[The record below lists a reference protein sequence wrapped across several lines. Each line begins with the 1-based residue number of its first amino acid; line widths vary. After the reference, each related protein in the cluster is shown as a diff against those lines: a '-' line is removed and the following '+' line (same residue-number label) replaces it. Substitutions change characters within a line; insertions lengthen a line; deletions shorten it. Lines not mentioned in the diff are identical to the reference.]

1 MSEIEMTQEIAD
13 RTRWLASAAMVAYI
27 GDAHKTAEK
36 AIQRI
41 GDECGPEGVELA
53 MRGWIDTMAGRLG
66 IEPGGQVVAIKFR
79 GIDDDGE
86 PDASAVNADAV
97 ERREVVWAGR
107 LMAARVAMDQ
117 DTYIALLDALPD
129 DPSEVGRHVAAV
141 LEMCSLTMTAA
152 GVTP

>member
-1 MSEIEMTQEIAD
+1 MSEIEMTQDIAD

-66 IEPGGQVVAIKFR
+66 IEPGTQAVAVTFR
-79 GIDDDGE
+79 GIDDDGT
-86 PDASAVNADAV
+86 PDASAVHADAV
-97 ERREVVWAGR
+97 ERPEVVWAGQ

-117 DTYIALLDALPD
+117 DTYVALLNALPH
-129 DPSEVGRHVAAV
+129 DPSEVGAHVAAV
-141 LEMCSLTMTAA
+141 LEMCSLAMRSA

>member
-1 MSEIEMTQEIAD
+1 MDEIEMTQEIAD
-13 RTRWLASAAMVAYI
+13 RARWLASAAMTAYM
-27 GDAHKTAEK
+27 GDAEETAVK
-36 AIQRI
+36 AVQRI

-66 IEPGGQVVAIKFR
+66 YQPGAQAVAIKFC
-79 GIDDDGE
+79 GLDDDGE
-86 PDASAVNADAV
+86 PDGSAVTADAV

-107 LMAARVAMDQ
+107 LMAARVALDQ
-117 DTYIALLDALPD
+117 GAYIALLDALPD

-141 LEMCSLTMTAA
+141 LEMCSLTMQRF

>member
-1 MSEIEMTQEIAD
+1 MDETEMTQEIAD
-13 RTRWLASAAMVAYI
+13 RAVWLASAAMTAYM
-27 GDAHKTAEK
+27 GGAEETAEK

-41 GDECGPEGVELA
+41 GDECGADGVELA
-53 MRGWIDTMAGRLG
+53 LRAWIDTMAGRLG
-66 IEPGGQVVAIKFR
+66 VPPGAHAVAIKFR

-86 PDASAVNADAV
+86 PDASAVDADAV
-97 ERREVVWAGR
+97 ERPEVVWAGR

-117 DTYIALLDALPD
+117 DTYIALLEALPD

-141 LEMCSLTMTAA
+141 LEMCSLTMAAA